1 MFIVVI
7 SSWLFEKKE
16 KIAKCYWIWEEY
28 RVRWRCM
35 HWSWIA
41 VVFIQITIGTFCR
54 SKCLFHKILQRNDS
68 YALRTQTWNANYTVW
83 RTAMFSRFFR
93 WITTTIN
100 LFPQES
106 SVYPRSKLLYLC
118 PTASHLLVGL
128 AAHTLWAK
136 THLSIK
142 NTCERFH
149 LNGRHK
155 HPVWCRKYIVKLYPR
170 FDNSTTFER
179 LAFLKIPLFSFQ
191 LFLQGSFKSKILIV
205 KTEYVNFFSGR
216 LIMQEVVAPTT
227 CIIIND

>member
-1 MFIVVI
+1 MAMHALILN
-7 SSWLFEKKE
+7 SSCIYSNYDRNIF
-16 KIAKCYWIWEEY
+16 
-28 RVRWRCM
+28 
-35 HWSWIA
+35 
-41 VVFIQITIGTFCR
+41 R
-54 SKCLFHKILQRNDS
+54 SKCLFQKILQRNDS
-68 YALRTQTWNANYTVW
+68 YAQRTQTWNANYTVW
-83 RTAMFSRFFR
+83 RTAMFSRFSR

-118 PTASHLLVGL
+118 PTESHLLVGL

-205 KTEYVNFFSGR
+205 KTEYVFFFRPVDYAGSCGAHHLHYHQWLAGKYEKKHKISSMRRGGSMIQLFR
-216 LIMQEVVAPTT
+216 LSFIL
-227 CIIIND
+227 

>member
-1 MFIVVI
+1 MSLPENFT
-7 SSWLFEKKE
+7 KKRLVCSTDTDVE
-16 KIAKCYWIWEEY
+16 CELYSLKNCY
-28 RVRWRCM
+28 V
-35 HWSWIA
+35 
-41 VVFIQITIGTFCR
+41 
-54 SKCLFHKILQRNDS
+54 
-68 YALRTQTWNANYTVW
+68 
-83 RTAMFSRFFR
+83 SRFFR
-93 WITTTIN
+93 WITTTIH
-100 LFPQES
+100 LFHQES

-227 CIIIND
+227 CIIIDD